1 MSGAQRSAERP
12 RFPTDER
19 IPRIGRPIRARVVLG
34 IDPGLAT
41 LGYGVIADETDP
53 RPLAYGCLTTPP
65 GEPLPDRLRSLFEG
79 LASLRDR
86 YAITDVAM
94 ESLFVGSR
102 LRALSIGEARGA
114 AIVAVVG
121 TDTVFREY
129 GPSQVKE
136 SITGYGK
143 AAKRQVQEMVRLVLG
158 LQEIPK
164 PDDAADA
171 LAVALCHMRQLQLSD
186 LLVAAGMAR
195 P

>member
-1 MSGAQRSAERP
+1 M
-12 RFPTDER
+12 
-19 IPRIGRPIRARVVLG
+19 
-34 IDPGLAT
+34 
-41 LGYGVIADETDP
+41 IAGEADP
-53 RPLAYGCLTTPP
+53 RPLAYGCITTPP
-65 GEPLPDRLRSLFEG
+65 GASLPDRLRSLFEG
-79 LASLRDR
+79 LTDLRER

-121 TDTVFREY
+121 PDTVFREY
-129 GPSQVKE
+129 GPSQVKQ

-171 LAVALCHMRQLQLSD
+171 LAIALCHARQLQLSD
-186 LLVAAGMAR
+186 LLTAAGMAPR
-195 P
+195 S